1 MNQLVSRFERGDS
14 FVGNLGRLPATPAL
28 AAWDVGLGQG
38 HHRDHQGAISR
49 SRRSTIRSLDSV
61 RPRAIAVQETPD
73 ELLQILLLDRDA
85 TEAFAL
91 RRAFE
96 NCRTA
101 RLAYTADVETA
112 ARMLASQH
120 WDLVAVDPALPGDF
134 DRLKRVKASRRWL
147 ATLVVTHNQSP
158 QFMREAVKSRIDGL
172 LFKPVIPAE
181 FMEQALLLAEAVRD
195 RRQQQQRR
203 VLAIGAHPDDVEI
216 GCGGALAKHRACGDI
231 LHILTLSRGAM
242 GGDVN
247 VRTAEAQ
254 RAAALLGAKLEFGN
268 LQDGHI
274 TEGVE
279 TIEIIEA
286 AIRELRP
293 THVYTHCL
301 EDTHQ
306 DHRAVHAASLVAAR
320 AVPNVYCYQSPSSTV
335 EFRPNRF
342 VDITEYKRAKLQ
354 AIGAHKSQ
362 VDRMASLQDDVIVA
376 TARYWGRYANH
387 MLAEPMRIVRQ
398 RDSEMKPDI
407 DNAA

>member
-1 MNQLVSRFERGDS
+1 MGQVDTRFGRADG
-14 FVGNLGRLPATPAL
+14 FVGSLARLPATRAL
-28 AAWDVGLGQG
+28 AGWDVGPGQDR
-38 HHRDHQGAISR
+38 HRDRQEFASRPSR
-49 SRRSTIRSLDSV
+49 SIMKNIDPDRPQLSV
-61 RPRAIAVQETPD
+61 VQETPD
-73 ELLQILLLDRDA
+73 ELQILLLDRDA

-96 NCRTA
+96 TCRTA

-120 WDLVAVDPALPGDF
+120 WDLVVTDPALPGDF
-134 DRLKRVKASRRWL
+134 ERLKRVKASRRWL
-147 ATLVVTHNQSP
+147 TTLVVTHNQSP
-158 QFMREAVKSRIDGL
+158 QFMREAVECGIDGL
-172 LFKPVIPAE
+172 LSKPVTAAE
-181 FMEQALLLAEAVRD
+181 FMEQALLLAEEARD
-195 RRQQQQRR
+195 RRQQQQKR

-216 GCGGALAKHRACGDI
+216 GCAGTLAKHRACGDM
-231 LHILTLSRGAM
+231 LHILTLTRGAA

-254 RAAALLGAKLEFGN
+254 RAAALLGAKLAFGN
-268 LQDGHI
+268 LRDAHI

-279 TIEIIEA
+279 TIEIIQA

-320 AVPNVYCYQSPSSTV
+320 DVPNVYCYQSPSSTV

-342 VDITEYKRAKLQ
+342 VDITDCMKAKLQ
-354 AIGAHKSQ
+354 TIDAYKSQ

-376 TARYWGRYANH
+376 TARYWGRYAGH
-387 MLAEPMRIVRQ
+387 LLTEPMSIVRQ
-398 RDSEMKPDI
+398 RDGEMKYAI
-407 DNAA
+407 ANAA

>member
-1 MNQLVSRFERGDS
+1 MMGQVDTPFGRGDS
-14 FVGNLGRLPATPAL
+14 LAGSLDRLPATPAL
-28 AAWDVGLGQG
+28 TGWDAGVGQ
-38 HHRDHQGAISR
+38 HQHRDRQGLVSR
-49 SRRSTIRSLDSV
+49 SSRSPRLSV
-61 RPRAIAVQETPD
+61 VQEAPD
-73 ELLQILLLDRDA
+73 ELLQILFLDRDE
-85 TEAFAL
+85 TQTVEL

-96 NCRTA
+96 TCRTA
-101 RLAYTADVETA
+101 RLAYTADVEAA
-112 ARMLASQH
+112 ARLLASQH
-120 WDLVAVDPALPGDF
+120 WDLVVADPALPGDF
-134 DRLKRVKASRRWL
+134 DRLKRIKASRRWL
-147 ATLVVTHNQSP
+147 ATLVVTDNHSP
-158 QFMREAVKSRIDGL
+158 QFMRQAVKCRIDGL
-172 LFKPVIPAE
+172 LFKPVTPAE
-181 FMEQALLLAEAVRD
+181 FMEQALLLAGVGRH

-216 GCGGALAKHRACGDI
+216 GCGGALAKHRAYGDI
-231 LHILTLSRGAM
+231 LHILTLSRGAA

-268 LQDGHI
+268 LRDAHI

-320 AVPNVYCYQSPSSTV
+320 DVPNVYCYQSPSSTV

-342 VDITEYKRAKLQ
+342 VDITEYKKAKLQ
-354 AIGAHKSQ
+354 AIGAYQSQ

-376 TARYWGRYANH
+376 TARYWGRYAGH

-398 RDSEMKPDI
+398 RDSEMNPDI
-407 DNAA
+407 ANAA

>member
-1 MNQLVSRFERGDS
+1 MNQLVSRFEPWGS
-14 FVGNLGRLPATPAL
+14 FVGNLDRLPATPAL
-28 AAWDVGLGQG
+28 AVWDAGLGQNR
-38 HHRDHQGAISR
+38 HRDHQGPISR
-49 SRRSTIRSLDSV
+49 SRRSTIRSLDPV
-61 RPRAIAVQETPD
+61 RPRPIVVQEAPE
-73 ELLQILLLDRDA
+73 ELLQILLLDRNE

-96 NCRTA
+96 TCPTA
-101 RLAYTADVETA
+101 RLAYAADLETA
-112 ARMLASQH
+112 TRMLAAQR
-120 WDLVAVDPALPGDF
+120 WDLVAADPALPGDF
-134 DRLKRVKASRRWL
+134 DRLKRLKANQRWL
-147 ATLVVTHNQSP
+147 ATLVVTGNQSP
-158 QFMREAVKSRIDGL
+158 QFMRQAVKCGIDGL
-172 LFKPVIPAE
+172 LFKPVTPAE
-181 FMEQALLLAEAVRD
+181 FMEQALLLAGAVRD
-195 RRQQQQRR
+195 RRRQQQKR

-254 RAAALLGAKLEFGN
+254 RAAALLGAELEFGN
-268 LQDGHI
+268 LRDGHI

-279 TIEIIEA
+279 TIEIIQA

-306 DHRAVHAASLVAAR
+306 DHRAVHAATLVAAR
-320 AVPNVYCYQSPSSTV
+320 DVPNVYCYQSPSSTV

-354 AIGAHKSQ
+354 AIGAYKSQ

-376 TARYWGRYANH
+376 TARYWGRYAGH

-398 RDSEMKPDI
+398 RDSEMKLDI